1 MKKQIAITII
11 LLLGIVVSVVLS
23 QRQQI
28 FKSRAASEIN
38 NALTV
43 TDSEGNDLE
52 YQGRGV
58 YKTKSLDV
66 QIGIRDLEQLK

>member
-1 MKKQIAITII
+1 MKKQIAIVMI
-11 LLLGIVVSVVLS
+11 LLLGIIISVILV

-52 YQGRGV
+52 YRGGGV
-58 YKTKSLDV
+58 YKTRSQDV
-66 QIGIRDLEQLK
+66 QIGIKDLEQLK